1 MGLFRRKAQP
11 LEVAK
16 MGNPILRLKAEE
28 ISPEQLS
35 DPAMLELVEA
45 MVATMEAE
53 GGIGI
58 AAPQV
63 SRSIQLAVIEIPAES
78 PRYPESEPFELE
90 VFVNP
95 TITVLDETEHEFWE
109 GCLSVPDLRA
119 LVPRPREVRVDYLG
133 LDGKPRSISAEGFLA
148 TVLQHELDHL
158 EGVLFVDRVRDTT
171 TFATIDEYRTHWL
184 DTHDA
189 PTLEDD

>member
-1 MGLFRRKAQP
+1 MGLFRRKVQP

-16 MGNPILRLKAEE
+16 MGNPILRLKAEK
-28 ISPEQLS
+28 IDPARLGSPELL
-35 DPAMLELVEA
+35 DLVDA

-63 SRSIQLAVIEIPAES
+63 SRSVQLAVIEIPAES
-78 PRYPESEPFELE
+78 ERYQDSEPFELE
-90 VFVNP
+90 VFINP
-95 TITVLDETEHEFWE
+95 TITVLDATEHEFWE

-119 LVPRPREVRVDYLG
+119 LVPRPREIRVDYLG
-133 LDGKPRSISAEGFLA
+133 LDGEQRSITADGFLA

-158 EGVLFVDRVRDTT
+158 EGILFVDRVRDTT
-171 TFATIDEYRTHWL
+171 TFATIEEYRTHWL
-184 DTHDA
+184 DSHDA
-189 PTLEDD
+189 PTLED